1 MRVITGSVLAVR
13 ADLVWVGFVLY
24 IFQSM
29 YLSWVVLLVSM
40 TTSFSYKF
48 NTQNMDTFEIDMRA
62 SEFNVSDK
70 GRESVN

>member
-1 MRVITGSVLAVR
+1 MG
-13 ADLVWVGFVLY
+13 WVFLY

-48 NTQNMDTFEIDMRA
+48 NTQNMDTFERDMRA
-62 SEFNVSDK
+62 SEFNVEDE